1 MALLFF
7 LFWLVLNGKV
17 TLEIAAFGLAVTAL
31 AMAFA
36 FAAPILLLL

>member
-17 TLEIAAFGLAVTAL
+17 TLEIAAFGAAVTVLAVLVKEDTVHRL
-31 AMAFA
+31 
-36 FAAPILLLL
+36 